1 MVNILSGEPEFTPT
15 ETQDWPLLKS
25 SQLADLFGLSKR
37 RIQQLS
43 KDGIIP
49 AKGRDRY
56 PLRECVQA
64 YIAYLKANPTESASV
79 ADLEFRKLKAE
90 TEERQAKAE
99 RAQLDL
105 DERRGELISREDMQ
119 REWTSRCVE
128 LRAAML
134 GLPNE
139 LGFRFTDDD
148 TRALVEEV
156 SEDFVRSTLET
167 WSREGPHT
175 PRHLDA

>member
-1 MVNILSGEPEFTPT
+1 MSDKPELIQNGPN
-15 ETQDWPLLKS
+15 EWPSLKS
-25 SQLADLFGLSKR
+25 SQLADLFGMSDR
-37 RIQQLS
+37 RIRQLV
-43 KDGIIP
+43 KDGVIP
-49 AKGRDRY
+49 RDGRDRY

-175 PRHLDA
+175 PKPVEQQ

>member
-1 MVNILSGEPEFTPT
+1 MSDKPELSQNGPNE
-15 ETQDWPLLKS
+15 WPSLKS
-25 SQLADLFGLSKR
+25 SQLADLFGMSDR
-37 RIQQLS
+37 RIRQL
-43 KDGIIP
+43 
-49 AKGRDRY
+49 AKDRY

-90 TEERQAKAE
+90 TEERQTKAE

-175 PRHLDA
+175 PNPVEQQ

>member
-1 MVNILSGEPEFTPT
+1 MSLSDKPEFTQAGQT
-15 ETQDWPLLKS
+15 EWPSLKS
-25 SQLADLFGLSKR
+25 SQIADLFGLSDR
-37 RIQQLS
+37 RIRQLV
-43 KDGIIP
+43 KDGVIP
-49 AKGRDRY
+49 KSSRDKY

-79 ADLEFRKLKAE
+79 QDLEYRKLKAE

-99 RAQLDL
+99 RAQLEL
-105 DERRGELISREDMQ
+105 DVRRGELISREDMH
-119 REWTSRCVE
+119 REWTGRCVE

-167 WSREGPHT
+167 WSREGPHS
-175 PRHLDA
+175 PKPVEQQ